1 MQSSQEEAIAALVQ
15 NSFGSQFLYVPREI
29 RVTGG
34 QREPAD
40 LAWINDDFVALFYL
54 TSSEKRPFNRQNEH
68 NLKQARG
75 FLRKWKEGVP
85 EFVLKGENKFGDSCE
100 VPFAQVARLLVVSV
114 VSADGGT
121 YPLDELKWGEKEIF
135 ISMPDRLIARLARAG
150 GSMVDL
156 LKILYVFL
164 DEYIKCRIFNRE
176 HYEKDLSQVA
186 NEYIRGSL
194 AQATKFG
201 GSLTLQ
207 EQHDHNAI
215 KDFLEAFKIIG
226 DSGRAP
232 IADAAGRERVSKL
245 FGDMS
250 IGEYASLAA
259 ASCEVLR
266 SSGPEFQ
273 KWAIVQVTGMHYD
286 FVINSIKLGDKNNS
300 EVIRKSLEAT
310 SKICGRPDAILISYS
325 DVGGNDLRSPLWIA
339 LPDILPEPQ
348 GNAWF
353 DKIRSLFSP
362 MSCSKDA
369 GLSDAC
375 MPAP

>member
-29 RVTGG
+29 SVAGG

-40 LAWINDDFVALFYL
+40 LAWVNEDFVALFYL
-54 TSSEKRPFNRQNEH
+54 TSSEKKPFNRQNEH

-85 EFVLKGENKFGDSCE
+85 EFILEGENKCGDSCTI
-100 VPFAQVARLLVVSV
+100 PYAQVARLLVVSV
-114 VSADGGT
+114 VSAEGGT
-121 YPLDELKWGEKEIF
+121 YPLDELTWGEKEIF
-135 ISMPDRLIARLARAG
+135 ISMPDRLTARLAHAG
-150 GSMVDL
+150 CGIVDL
-156 LKILYVFL
+156 LKILHVFL
-164 DEYIKCRIFNRE
+164 DEYIKCRIFDHK
-176 HYEKDLSQVA
+176 HYERDLSQVA

-194 AQATKFG
+194 KQATHFG
-201 GSLTLQ
+201 ALATLQ
-207 EQHDHNAI
+207 EQHDYNAV
-215 KDFLEAFKIIG
+215 KDFLEAFKIVG
-226 DSGRAP
+226 DCGRAP
-232 IADAAGRERVSKL
+232 IADAGSRQRVSKL

-259 ASCEVLR
+259 ASCVVLR

-273 KWAIVQVTGMHYD
+273 KWAIVHVTGMHYD
-286 FVINSIKLGDKNNS
+286 FVINSIKIGDKNNS
-300 EVIRKSLEAT
+300 EVIQKSLEAT
-310 SKICGRPDAILISYS
+310 RKVSGRPDAILISYA

-348 GNAWF
+348 GNVWF

-362 MSCSKDA
+362 IAETTPAIAA
-369 GLSDAC
+369 G
-375 MPAP
+375 